1 MNHDFDHNLVDCAG
15 HDGNDLCSL
24 ICLLSVNHPP
34 IAAFIELRS
43 NPNLLCLVNL
53 PLVFKP
59 YVSLEHKRVIS
70 NTGIFV
76 AIANNTLY
84 GSKLSIFLLRQK
96 SLAIKIMFHVNFLP

>member
-1 MNHDFDHNLVDCAG
+1 MNHDLTPKKHHNLVDCAG

-43 NPNLLCLVNL
+43 KANLLCLVNL

-59 YVSLEHKRVIS
+59 YVSLEHKRVII
-70 NTGIFV
+70 TQV
-76 AIANNTLY
+76 YL
-84 GSKLSIFLLRQK
+84 
-96 SLAIKIMFHVNFLP
+96 